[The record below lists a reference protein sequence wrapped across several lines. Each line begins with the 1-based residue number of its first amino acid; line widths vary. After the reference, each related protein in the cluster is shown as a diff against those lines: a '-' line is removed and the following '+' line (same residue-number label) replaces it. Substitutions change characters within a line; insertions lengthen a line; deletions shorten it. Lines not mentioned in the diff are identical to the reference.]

1 MTYQVF
7 YVPGQPWAQSYATQ
21 RADGEW
27 VSQTGKT
34 LAEMASE
41 HPGVTLCTEESA
53 LDQIEARTK
62 RPPVLIDAERFMEAL
77 ECLPPVNWVREGS
90 AQSFKM
96 SERIN
101 GRVTSIYV
109 RLGSEYFEFADLITT
124 PHREAVRICYEAAPA
139 LRAAA
144 ESAE

>member
-7 YVPGQPWAQSYATQ
+7 YVPGQAWAQSYATQ
-21 RADGEW
+21 RADGQW

-34 LAEMASE
+34 LSEMAGD

-53 LDQIEARTK
+53 LDQIEALTK
-62 RPPVLIDAERFMEAL
+62 RAPILISAERFMEAL

-90 AQSFKM
+90 TQSFKM

-109 RLGSEYFEFADLITT
+109 RLGSEYFEFADLITI

-139 LRAAA
+139 LRAVAH
-144 ESAE
+144 SAE